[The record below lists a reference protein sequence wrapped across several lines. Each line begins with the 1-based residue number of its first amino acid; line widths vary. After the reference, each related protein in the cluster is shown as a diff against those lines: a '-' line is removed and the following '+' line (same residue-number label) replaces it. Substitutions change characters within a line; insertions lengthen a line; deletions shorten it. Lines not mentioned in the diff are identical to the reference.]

1 MYVFISRW
9 RCCTKP
15 SISVVTQIRRLQKY
29 LGVKRLVF
37 FFSFFSS
44 LSALSRCCHVFLS
57 QSKGSGVFI
66 WFCLVNIRLTHQT
79 HTHIYRLFNCIRA
92 EEQKNVSERNN
103 VSKSE
108 SSTSCGFLNPFL
120 HSQGETCVRGIVDQ
134 RVISRGLCCS

>member
-15 SISVVTQIRRLQKY
+15 SFSVVTQIRRLQKY

-37 FFSFFSS
+37 FSLFLFFSVSFVTLLSCLS
-44 LSALSRCCHVFLS
+44 LLEQRLRCFYMVLFS
-57 QSKGSGVFI
+57 EY
-66 WFCLVNIRLTHQT
+66 QT
-79 HTHIYRLFNCIRA
+79 HSPNTHTYIYRLFNCIRA

-120 HSQGETCVRGIVDQ
+120 HSQGETCVRGIVD
-134 RVISRGLCCS
+134 